1 MWKCFIILKLKIC
14 ISFVGKKIFKETK
27 KRVMFY

>member
-14 ISFVGKKIFKETK
+14 ISFVGKKFFKKNK
-27 KRVMFY
+27 KKGDVL